1 MSLASLPGLYVLPVD
16 VGLDDVSDVYPGRL
30 EVLHGVVDKA
40 SLLEVIADVLSF
52 PGYHRPNWDSFEE
65 CLLDLSWLAAGPR
78 VLVCTGCSTFAD
90 RDPDGWEVAL
100 SIWARAV
107 RVHARG
113 GTPLHVFLLG

>member
-16 VGLDDVSDVYPGRL
+16 VGLDDVADVFPGRL
-30 EVLHGVVDKA
+30 EVLHGVHDKA
-40 SLLEVIADVLSF
+40 SLLEVVADVLSF
-52 PGYHRPNWDSFEE
+52 PAYHRPNWDSFEE

-78 VLVCTGCSTFAD
+78 VLVCTGSSGFAD